1 LKLRITKLTL
11 VGYFGYGSYKLLNY
25 AIESVYNIRNVI
37 FEKDTMKFTTNT
49 MCVEWNDDNDL
60 MLVYII
66 LERLVEVQ
74 VTGQYNNR
82 DGKTD

>member
-1 LKLRITKLTL
+1 
-11 VGYFGYGSYKLLNY
+11 
-25 AIESVYNIRNVI
+25 
-37 FEKDTMKFTTNT
+37 MKFTTNT

-60 MLVYII
+60 MLVYIM